1 MKTKTTVILLIALIA
16 LGAYVYFYEIK
27 GGEARKKEKEAAAQ
41 LVSFKT
47 DSVKQVTLIRPS
59 GNFHFQAVR
68 QDEEWKIVQPV
79 QSEGD
84 KFAIEGLIN
93 AVVNS
98 RVERVVA
105 EDTSDLKDFGLKP
118 PQALVILQEKSGK
131 KDTIAVG
138 NKNPTDTFL
147 YIHRDHLPKVE
158 LTSTSLSYQITKG
171 LFDFRDKTVL
181 PFDKGKVVKVEIWG
195 PTSHFVIEK
204 SGDDWFLKSPVH
216 KKADKTEV
224 EKILNRVRG
233 ARASAFVAEKAENLR
248 KYGLKPPKYKVTFTL
263 EPNKA
268 EKTLL
273 IGKKKDDDHYYAKD
287 ASRNPIMSISS
298 SVVDVLGPTT
308 FDLRDKTVLAFKR
321 NDISRIELVYPDS
334 TIICEKDTANNWK
347 ITFPDSAKAKSWKIS
362 SLLTAMTGL
371 KAKEFLP
378 GTKSMFAR
386 AGLKNPKLLVRLYD
400 KDKHFVESLSIGKNY
415 DDQKTYVT
423 NHKKEEV
430 FGVASKDLNNIKVK
444 LKDLKSD

>member
-1 MKTKTTVILLIALIA
+1 MKTKNTVILLIALIA

-27 GGEARKKEKEAAAQ
+27 GGETRKKEKEAAAQ
-41 LVSFKT
+41 LVPFKT
-47 DSVKQVTLIRPS
+47 DDVKGVALLRPS
-59 GNFHFQAVR
+59 EHFVFHAVKN
-68 QDEEWKIVQPV
+68 DEEWKIDKPV
-79 QSEGD
+79 KTEGE

-98 RVERVVA
+98 KVERVVA

-118 PQALVILQEKSGK
+118 PQAIVVLEEKSGK

-138 NKNPTDTFL
+138 NKNPTESFL
-147 YIHRDHLPKVE
+147 FIHRDHLPKVE
-158 LTSTSLSYQITKG
+158 LTSTSLSYQTTKG

-181 PFDKGKVVKVEIWG
+181 PFDKEKVVKVDIKG

-204 SGDDWFLKSPVH
+204 SGNDWYLKSPVH

-224 EKILNRVRG
+224 EKILNRLKS
-233 ARASAFVAEKAENLR
+233 ARVSQFVAEKAGNLK
-248 KYGLKPPKYKVTFTL
+248 KYGLKPPKYEVNLTL
-263 EPNKA
+263 EPDKA
-268 EKTLL
+268 IKTLL

-287 ASRNPIMSISS
+287 ASRDPIMSISS
-298 SVVDVLGPTT
+298 STVDVLGPTT
-308 FDLRDKTVLAFKR
+308 FDLRDKTVLSFNRDNIA
-321 NDISRIELVYPDS
+321 RIELVYPDS
-334 TIICEKDTANNWK
+334 TIICEKDTANSWK

-362 SLLTAMTGL
+362 TLLSSLTNL

-378 GTKSMFAR
+378 GTKRMFAR
-386 AGLKNPKLLVRLYD
+386 AGLNKPKLLVRLYD
-400 KDKHFVESLSIGKNY
+400 KDKHFVEALTIGKKY
-415 DDQKTYVT
+415 DDKKTYVT

-430 FGVASKDLNNIKVK
+430 YGVASKDLDNIRVK